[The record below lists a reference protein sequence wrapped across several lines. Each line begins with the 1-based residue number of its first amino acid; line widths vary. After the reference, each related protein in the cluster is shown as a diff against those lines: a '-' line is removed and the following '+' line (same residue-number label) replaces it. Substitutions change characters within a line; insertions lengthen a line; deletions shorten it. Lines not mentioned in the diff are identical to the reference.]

1 MAPSDSNISDTI
13 PSQGTPDW
21 RVNSRGAYDSDL
33 YAETAGYTEDDEVTW
48 WEGRNVGGVTIGLI
62 QFRGNLPMMPGNMGN
77 ASTFKFPMLY
87 REMVCENIAD
97 ITAKEPTRDFTEA
110 AVDAAKWLELQGVR
124 AIIGNC
130 GFWGTYQKVVQA
142 ALEIPFFSSSLM
154 QLPAMVASMPA
165 GKKVGVITANGP
177 LLKKCAAI
185 ENCGLSV
192 EDKANKLVIESVQG
206 EAFATALQMTGRY
219 NPAAVAAEIV
229 ETAKAIVASNEIG
242 AILLECTELPPAAHA
257 VQKAVRLPVWD
268 YTTLT
273 NWVYLGA
280 LRRPFV
286 GHM

>member
-1 MAPSDSNISDTI
+1 MTDSNEKGII

-21 RVNSRGAYDSDL
+21 RVNSRGVFDTDL
-33 YAETAGYTEDDEVTW
+33 YAETVGYEDTDDVTW

-77 ASTFKFPMLY
+77 ASTFNFPMLY
-87 REMVCENIAD
+87 REMICENIAD
-97 ITAKEPTRDFTEA
+97 IAAEEPTENFTEA

-130 GFWGTYQKVVQA
+130 GFWGTYQKVVQQH
-142 ALEIPFFSSSLM
+142 LTIPFYSSSLM
-154 QLPAMVASMPA
+154 QLPAMVASMPE

-177 LLKKCAAI
+177 LLKKCAAV
-185 ENCGLSV
+185 ENCGLST
-192 EDKANKLVIESVQG
+192 ELKESKLVIESVKG
-206 EAFATALQMTGRY
+206 EVFANALQMTGRY
-219 NPAAVAAEIV
+219 NPAAVTAEIV
-229 ETAKAIVASNEIG
+229 DTAKELVANHDIG
-242 AILLECTELPPAAHA
+242 SILLECTELPPAAHA
-257 VQKAVRLPVWD
+257 VQKAVKLPVWD

>member
-1 MAPSDSNISDTI
+1 MALPRIHA
-13 PSQGTPDW
+13 G
-21 RVNSRGAYDSDL
+21 VGAEEP
-33 YAETAGYTEDDEVTW
+33 AE
-48 WEGRNVGGVTIGLI
+48 N
-62 QFRGNLPMMPGNMGN
+62 
-77 ASTFKFPMLY
+77 
-87 REMVCENIAD
+87 
-97 ITAKEPTRDFTEA
+97 FTEA
-110 AVDAAKWLELQGVR
+110 AIDAAKWLELQGVR

-154 QLPAMVASMPA
+154 QLPAMVASMPE

-185 ENCGLSV
+185 ENCGLSA
-192 EDKANKLVIESVQG
+192 EDKASKLVIESVQG

-219 NPAAVAAEIV
+219 NPAAVTAEIV
-229 ETAKAIVASNEIG
+229 ATAKEIVANNNIG
-242 AILLECTELPPAAHA
+242 AILLECTELPPAAYA

>member
-1 MAPSDSNISDTI
+1 MSSDGII

-21 RVNSRGAYDSDL
+21 RVNKRGSYDTDL
-33 YAETAGYTEDDEVTW
+33 YAETVGYEDDDDVTW

-77 ASTFKFPMLY
+77 ASTFNFPMLY
-87 REMVCENIAD
+87 REMICDNIAD
-97 ITAKEPTRDFTEA
+97 IAAEEPTQNFTDA

-130 GFWGTYQKVVQA
+130 GFWGTYQKVVQEH
-142 ALEIPFFSSSLM
+142 LEIPFFSSSLL

-165 GKKVGVITANGP
+165 DKKVGVITANGP
-177 LLKKCAAI
+177 LLKKCAAV
-185 ENCGLSV
+185 ENCGLSK
-192 EDKANKLVIESVQG
+192 ELKESKLVIESVQG
-206 EAFATALQMTGRY
+206 EVFANALQMTGRY
-219 NPAAVAAEIV
+219 NPAAVTAEIV
-229 ETAKAIVASNEIG
+229 ATAREIVANNDIG
-242 AILLECTELPPAAHA
+242 AILLECTELPPAAHD
-257 VQKAVRLPVWD
+257 VQKAVKLPVWD